1 MAVKI
6 LKEGGALAF
15 YRGFGANMLNTF
27 SMQLC
32 VILVFDRHSTKGEAN
47 RGQTPNQR
55 LLLLLH
61 SRAEHLHQALPARQV
76 DDGVSVEF
84 AR

>member
-27 SMQLC
+27 SMQLW
-32 VILVFDRHSTKGEAN
+32 VFSF
-47 RGQTPNQR
+47 
-55 LLLLLH
+55 
-61 SRAEHLHQALPARQV
+61 LPRTV
-76 DDGVSVEF
+76 T
-84 AR
+84 